1 MIEPH
6 QTPSTIAQIMAS
18 ASPTIDFPCVMRLH
32 REDPCKDWLLE
43 IHAVFSL
50 VDDHPLGDDDTAIR
64 NASDCVARFVE
75 VGRRHL
81 GNPAGADLRVRLMG
95 NSGEWAMYEF
105 TRMPPADLDAAIIRF
120 ADAYG
125 VAPQR

>member
-6 QTPSTIAQIMAS
+6 QAPSTIAQIMAS
-18 ASPTIDFPCVMRLH
+18 ASPTVDFPCVMRLH

-50 VDDHPLGDDDTAIR
+50 VDDHPLEDDDTAIR
-64 NASDCVARFVE
+64 NASHCVARFVDI
-75 VGRRHL
+75 GRRHL

-95 NSGEWAMYEF
+95 NSGEWAMFEF
-105 TRMPPADLDAAIIRF
+105 TRMPPAELDAAIARF